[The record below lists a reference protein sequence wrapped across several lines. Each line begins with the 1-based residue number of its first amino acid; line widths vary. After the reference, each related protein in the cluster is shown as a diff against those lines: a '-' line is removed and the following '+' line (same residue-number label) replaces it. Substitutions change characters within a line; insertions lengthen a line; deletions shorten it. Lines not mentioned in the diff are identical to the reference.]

1 MTPQALLAYVAG
13 AMQPPA
19 PDTPESSDWTEDF
32 GSPAKA
38 RVSGMRAAIG
48 APALVLGASYVGF
61 GAFVHQSGLTLFQ
74 GLASTT
80 TGWALP
86 GQIAMIEIFAVG
98 GSILAAAIAVGLAN
112 ARLLPMVVT
121 LLPILRRGDGQAKP
135 RLIHYLSAHFIALT
149 GWAVAMQRAP
159 DMPPDQ
165 RLPFFLGFT
174 SVIWS
179 ATVLATALGYF
190 LVGILP
196 APVTLGLVFLNPLYF
211 MLLFTADLVRRERGL
226 ALMLGAVMG
235 PLFHLASPD
244 WGLLATGLI
253 GGTLAF
259 LLIQRGRPS

>member
-1 MTPQALLAYVAG
+1 MTVQPQTSPQNTPDAG
-13 AMQPPA
+13 N
-19 PDTPESSDWTEDF
+19 WTENF
-32 GSPAKA
+32 GSPGRA
-38 RVSGMRAAIG
+38 RLGGMRAAIG

-61 GAFVHQSGLTLFQ
+61 GAFVHQSGFTLFQ
-74 GLASTT
+74 GLASTIA
-80 TGWALP
+80 GWALP
-86 GQIAMIEIFAVG
+86 GQIALIEIFAAG

-121 LLPILRRGDGQAKP
+121 LLPILRQGDGSAKP
-135 RLIHYLSAHFIALT
+135 RFIHYLSAHFIALT

-179 ATVLATALGYF
+179 ATVFATALGFF

-196 APVTLGLVFLNPLYF
+196 PPVTLGLVFLNPLYF
-211 MLLFTADLVRRERGL
+211 MLLFTADLMRKERGL
-226 ALMLGAVMG
+226 ALILGAVLG
-235 PLFHLASPD
+235 PVFHLISPD

-253 GGTLAF
+253 GGTLAY
-259 LLIQRGRPS
+259 LIIQRGKA